1 MVGLT
6 KKGVIAV
13 IQFRSFQL
21 LYFSTLALFLTILAG
36 CVPVSRPTLDQ
47 VRLGQ
52 GRGPAA
58 SDTILQPGE
67 TRGEIVEMNPSRRE
81 IRVRADDGRVY
92 ALEYDPSRTRV
103 TYHGRE
109 YPIDKL
115 EAGDLIA
122 FQTPPRD
129 RNFADIIR
137 IQEPVQARAGS
148 VVAGRPS
155 LPSRA
160 DVVEGTVDRIDPDLG
175 VFEVK
180 PRTGRTVT
188 VSIPY
193 NARPADVENF
203 RRLRRGDH
211 VRVEG
216 QFVSPDNLHLQTF
229 VSPR

>member
-1 MVGLT
+1 
-6 KKGVIAV
+6 V
-13 IQFRSFQL
+13 IQLRSIQW
-21 LYFSTLALFLTILAG
+21 LYFSIIALGLTVVTG

-58 SDTILQPGE
+58 SDTTLQPGE
-67 TRGEIVEMNPSRRE
+67 TRAEVVEMNPSRRE
-81 IRVRADDGRVY
+81 IRVRADDGRIY
-92 ALEYDPSRTRV
+92 ALEYDPNRTRV
-103 TYHGRE
+103 TYHGRD

-115 EAGDLIA
+115 EAGDVIA

-129 RNFADIIR
+129 RNFADTIR

-148 VVAGRPS
+148 VVAGRSS

-160 DVVEGTVDRIDPDLG
+160 DVVEGTVERIDPELG

-193 NARPADVENF
+193 NARPADIENF
-203 RRLRRGDH
+203 RRLRRGDY

-216 QFVSPDNLHLQTF
+216 QFVHPDNLHLQSF

>member
-1 MVGLT
+1 M
-6 KKGVIAV
+6 IAV
-13 IQFRSFQL
+13 IQFRPLQFC
-21 LYFSTLALFLTILAG
+21 YFSTIALGLTVLTG
-36 CVPVSRPTLDQ
+36 CVPLSRPTLDQ

-58 SDTILQPGE
+58 SDTILRPGE
-67 TRGEIVEMNPSRRE
+67 TRAEVVEMNPSRRE
-81 IRVRADDGRVY
+81 IRVRADDGRIY
-92 ALEYDPSRTRV
+92 ALEYDPNRTRV
-103 TYHGRE
+103 TYHERD
-109 YPIDKL
+109 YSIDKL
-115 EAGDLIA
+115 EAGDIIA

-129 RNFADIIR
+129 RNFADTIR

-148 VVAGRPS
+148 VVAGRSP
-155 LPSRA
+155 LPPRA
-160 DVVEGTVDRIDPDLG
+160 EVVEGAVERIDPDLG
-175 VFEVK
+175 VFDIK

-203 RRLRRGDH
+203 RRLRRGDY

-216 QFVSPDNLHLQTF
+216 QFVHPDNLHLQAF